1 MNLVVNARDAMPNG
15 GKLIVETQPAHLDEA
30 YAASNPD
37 ARPGDYVLIAVT
49 DTGTGMAKET
59 LAHIFE
65 PFFTTKEQGKGTG
78 LGLAT
83 VYGIVEQSKGHIAVV
98 SEVGVGTTFKVYLP
112 AVSSAESVTSAQKVP
127 VALKGTGTI
136 LLVEDEAALRLLTAA
151 ALRAFGYTVIEAENG
166 ADALVMAEAHTG
178 QIDIVVADV
187 VMPQMGGPESVSK
200 LRAKRKGFA
209 VIFISG
215 YSQASSFTHPEVGTG
230 TVLLNKPFS
239 VQTLAARIQEL
250 LQRDT
255 ESASAAGVS

>member
-1 MNLVVNARDAMPNG
+1 M
-15 GKLIVETQPAHLDEA
+15 ETQPAHLDDA
-30 YAASNPD
+30 YAAGNPE

-49 DTGTGMAKET
+49 DTGIGMDKET

-65 PFFTTKEQGKGTG
+65 PFFTTKEQGRGTG

-112 AVSSAESVTSAQKVP
+112 AVSTAASVTSTQKTP
-127 VALKGTGTI
+127 GALMGTGTI

-166 ADALVMAEAHTG
+166 ADAIVLAEAHSG

-187 VMPQMGGPESVSK
+187 VMPQMGGPEFVSK
-200 LRAKRKGFA
+200 LRAKRKDFA

-215 YSQASSFTHPEVGTG
+215 YSQTSSFAHPEVGSG

-250 LQRDT
+250 LHRHSQ
-255 ESASAAGVS
+255 SASSAGAS